1 MVTKNEFKKERT
13 RIISE
18 MLDNP
23 NEVGIYPTTK
33 CFEQLDELYDKIAS
47 ELAKGGQEMS
57 LTQNKIDLSATV
69 ETTMT
74 VKEFLAKYGNKLGA
88 TDDLKRDLQ
97 EVIKNAKKGMK
108 P

>member
-1 MVTKNEFKKERT
+1 
-13 RIISE
+13 
-18 MLDNP
+18 
-23 NEVGIYPTTK
+23 
-33 CFEQLDELYDKIAS
+33 
-47 ELAKGGQEMS
+47 MS